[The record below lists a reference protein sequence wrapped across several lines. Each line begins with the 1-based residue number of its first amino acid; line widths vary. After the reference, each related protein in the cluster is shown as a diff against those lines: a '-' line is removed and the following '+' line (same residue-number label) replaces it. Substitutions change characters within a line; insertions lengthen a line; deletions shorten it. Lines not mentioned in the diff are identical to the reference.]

1 MNLILLAAAFC
12 IGIAMSA
19 QAAVNSQL
27 AHAIGANS
35 VMAAL
40 ISFSCGTVVL
50 LAMAL
55 AKGGVDGLGATLV
68 ALPSQPAWKLLGGF
82 LGAAFVFGTVFLAPR
97 IGLLTLVV
105 LVIAG
110 QLLSSIAID
119 HFGLINMA
127 TRKVSAVRL
136 AGALIVVVG
145 VTVTVFGDRIVANM
159 SR

>member
-1 MNLILLAAAFC
+1 MNLLLLAVAFC
-12 IGIAMSA
+12 VGMAMSV

-40 ISFSCGTVVL
+40 VSFGCGTAVL
-50 LAMAL
+50 LAVAPSKTGL
-55 AKGGVDGLGATLV
+55 AGLGATLA
-68 ALPSQPAWKLLGGF
+68 ALPAQPLWKFAGGF

-110 QLLSSIAID
+110 QLVSSMAID

-127 TRKVSAVRL
+127 RREVSGVRI
-136 AGALIVVVG
+136 AGALVVACG
-145 VTVTVFGDRIVANM
+145 VAITVFGDRIVASL

>member
-27 AHAIGANS
+27 AHSIGANS

-40 ISFSCGTVVL
+40 VSFSCGTLAL

-55 AKGGVDGLGATLV
+55 AKGGVAGLGTTLT
-68 ALPSQPAWKLLGGF
+68 ALPSQPAWKFLGGF
-82 LGAAFVFGTVFLAPR
+82 LGAAFVVGTVFLAPR

-127 TRKVSAVRL
+127 TRKVSGVRL
-136 AGALIVVVG
+136 SGALIVVLG
-145 VTVTVFGDRIVANM
+145 VTVTVFGDRIVASM

>member
-1 MNLILLAAAFC
+1 MNLLLLAVAFC
-12 IGIAMSA
+12 VGMAMSV

-40 ISFSCGTVVL
+40 VSFGCGTAVL
-50 LAMAL
+50 LAVAL
-55 AKGGVDGLGATLV
+55 SKTGLAGLGATLA
-68 ALPSQPAWKLLGGF
+68 ALPAQPLWKFAGGF

-110 QLLSSIAID
+110 QLVSSMAID

-127 TRKVSAVRL
+127 RREVSGVRI
-136 AGALIVVVG
+136 AGALVVACG
-145 VTVTVFGDRIVANM
+145 VAITVFGDRIVASL

>member
-1 MNLILLAAAFC
+1 MNLLLWAMAFC
-12 IGIAMSA
+12 VGIAMSV

-27 AHAIGANS
+27 AQGLGAS
-35 VMAAL
+35 SAMAAL
-40 ISFSCGTVVL
+40 VSFSCGTAVL
-50 LAMAL
+50 LAVAL
-55 AKGGVDGLGATLV
+55 SKSGLSGLGATLV
-68 ALPSQPAWKLLGGF
+68 ALPSQPIWKFAGGF

-110 QLLSSIAID
+110 QLISSMAID

-127 TRKVSAVRL
+127 TRKVSGIRIG
-136 AGALIVVVG
+136 GALVVALG
-145 VTVTVFGDRIVANM
+145 VAITVFGDRIVASM